1 MVYVN
6 LSKITS
12 AANRRWAFRTKWIFF
27 VKRSNSIKS
36 CWLWIQSSKD
46 ISESQNI
53 FKSPFLVAADW
64 QRFKWLNLF
73 WQKENLHVQINND
86 TSKPSCSASCIS
98 SLLSMCEILLAL
110 NIKKFWSI
118 FFKFYHFKFYYVFV
132 SQCRFQ
138 FHIWGIKLRYLR
150 FLTVARWSLCMF
162 ERNQYL
168 SNTEMNFAF

>member
-64 QRFKWLNLF
+64 QRFKLF
-73 WQKENLHVQINND
+73 EPFLAKRKSSCADQQRYLEAFLQRKLYFLPALHVWN
-86 TSKPSCSASCIS
+86 SAGTKHQEILIYFLQVLPFQVLLCVCIS
-98 SLLSMCEILLAL
+98 M
-110 NIKKFWSI
+110 
-118 FFKFYHFKFYYVFV
+118 
-132 SQCRFQ
+132 
-138 FHIWGIKLRYLR
+138 
-150 FLTVARWSLCMF
+150 
-162 ERNQYL
+162 
-168 SNTEMNFAF
+168 